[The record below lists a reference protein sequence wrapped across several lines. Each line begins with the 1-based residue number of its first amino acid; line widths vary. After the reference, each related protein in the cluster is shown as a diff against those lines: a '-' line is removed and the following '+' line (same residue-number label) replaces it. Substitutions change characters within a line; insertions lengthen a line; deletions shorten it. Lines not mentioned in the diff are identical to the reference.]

1 MLIGSMTV
9 VKNRYRSV
17 KVGSRGGTFY
27 CEDTNTGKRKSL
39 RTKDE
44 AEAERLVHAKNEAVR
59 QPQINRRMG
68 MAYLSAT
75 DPDVVTRTWRFVMD
89 EIIKDKEGPTL
100 KRYQTALKDPAYK
113 LIEAK
118 VLVETQAA
126 DFLEVLRAGTVSTN
140 VYLRRFQNYAVDMDW
155 LPKRVLPKRLFPKI
169 AYKDQR
175 GITWDEHQR
184 ILEREGNP
192 ERRDFY
198 ELCWY
203 FGGSQSDIA
212 SLQAGDLDY
221 KRRGFSYDRL
231 KTSKSE
237 RLPHR
242 PQSLEGHPAPSAH
255 GLRCFPISSTCAGGD
270 RATEFKQRCEGL
282 GIAGVTL
289 HSYRYAWA
297 ERSADNGYPER
308 YAQRV
313 LGQNSKMVHRAYA
326 KKGPEAIAV
335 SGGIRGGHAAGEGE
349 RKDCRARN
357 GDRSPQS
364 GIRLQ
369 TNQQGRDTLMT
380 CLLWFVCC
388 IHLFDGY

>member
-1 MLIGSMTV
+1 

-17 KVGSRGGTFY
+17 KVGSRGGSFY
-27 CEDTNTGKRKSL
+27 WEDTNTGERKSL

-44 AEAERLVHAKNEAVR
+44 AEAERLVHAKNEAER
-59 QPQINRRMG
+59 QPQLNRRMG

-89 EIIKDKEGPTL
+89 DIMKDKKGSTL
-100 KRYQTALKDPAYK
+100 KRYQTARKDPAFK

-118 VLVETQAA
+118 VLVETQPT
-126 DFLEVLRAGTVSTN
+126 DFMEVLRVGTVSTN
-140 VYLRRFQNYAVDMDW
+140 VYLRRFQNHAVDMDW
-155 LPKRVLPKRLFPKI
+155 LAKRVLPKKLFPVI
-169 AYKDQR
+169 THKDQR
-175 GITWDEHQR
+175 AITWDEHGR
-184 ILEREGNP
+184 IVEREGNP

-212 SLQAGDLDY
+212 GLQGEDIDY
-221 KRRGFSYDRL
+221 KKPGFAYDRL
-231 KTSKSE
+231 KTSHMGGCRIGPKAWE
-237 RLPHR
+237 VILRR
-242 PQSLEGHPAPSAH
+242 PRTGPL
-255 GLRCFPISSTCAGGD
+255 FPYLITVREAD

-326 KKGPEAIAV
+326 KKAQKQLPSLEEYEEATRKAKESGKIVVLEPETEVPKVA
-335 SGGIRGGHAAGEGE
+335 
-349 RKDCRARN
+349 
-357 GDRSPQS
+357 
-364 GIRLQ
+364 
-369 TNQQGRDTLMT
+369 
-380 CLLWFVCC
+380 
-388 IHLFDGY
+388 